1 MKKENDSMSM
11 LKRLAQAAAIAAGL
25 ALAAPAAAQ
34 EPAKIGFV
42 YPGPV
47 GDTGWAFELDTGRKA
62 VEEKFGDKVETIVA
76 ENIPEGPDAARVM
89 NQMAADG
96 AKMIMLGSFGYM
108 NDGLKLARQYPDIAF
123 IHASGYKLAPNFG
136 TFLSRNYETAY
147 AAGLAAGY
155 LTKTNILGVVAAYP
169 IPEVVGMLNAYVLGA
184 QKTNPDVTAKVVW
197 LNSWFDPNKSQEG
210 ARSLV
215 AQDADVI
222 FSLYQDTPEVVALAE
237 ELGVYSISTSS
248 DMKAYAPEKYLGGLV
263 VDWRPHFIDQVGKM
277 LDGTFKGEAY
287 WGGYKDGAIELS
299 SLTPDLTPEQR
310 KVVDDAIAEMKA
322 GAFHPMTGPIIAQD
336 GTEKVAAGETMSDED
351 LLGINWL
358 VKGVE
363 TKIPN

>member
-1 MKKENDSMSM
+1 MML
-11 LKRLAQAAAIAAGL
+11 LKRLVLTAGLLAGL
-25 ALAAPAAAQ
+25 ATAGPALAQ
-34 EPAKIGFV
+34 PAKIGFI

-62 VEEKFGDKVETIVA
+62 VEEKFGDKVTTVVA

-96 AKMIMLGSFGYM
+96 ARMIMLGSFGYM
-108 NDGLKLARQYPDIAF
+108 NDGLKLARQYPDSAF
-123 IHASGYKLAPNFG
+123 IHASGYKLADNFG
-136 TFLSRNYETAY
+136 TFLSRNYETSY

-155 LTKTNILGVVAAYP
+155 LTRSKVLGIVASYP
-169 IPEVVGMLNAYVLGA
+169 IPEVIGMINGYTLGA
-184 QKTNPDVTAKVVW
+184 QKTNPDVTVKVVW

-215 AQDADVI
+215 AQNADII
-222 FSLYQDTPEVVALAE
+222 FSLYQDTPEVVALSE
-237 ELGVYSISTSS
+237 ELGIYSISTSS
-248 DMKAYAPEKYLGGLV
+248 DMKAYAPKKYLAGLK
-263 VDWRPHFIDQVGKM
+263 VDWRPHFIDQVQKM

-287 WGGYKDGAIELS
+287 WGGYKDGAIELT

-310 KVVDDAIAEMKA
+310 KVVEDAITAMKA
-322 GAFHPMTGPIIAQD
+322 GTFHPMTGPITAQD
-336 GTEKVAAGETMSDED
+336 GSVKIAAGETMADAD
-351 LLGINWL
+351 LLAVNWL

>member
-1 MKKENDSMSM
+1 MTS
-11 LKRLAQAAAIAAGL
+11 LKRIALAAAAAAGL
-25 ALAAPAAAQ
+25 TLAAPAFA

-47 GDTGWAFELDTGRKA
+47 GDTGWAHELDAGRKA
-62 VEEKFGDKVETIVA
+62 VEEKFGDQVQTVVA

-96 AKMIMLGSFGYM
+96 AKVIMLGSFGYM

-123 IHASGYKLAPNFG
+123 IHASGYQQADNFG

-155 LTKTNILGVVAAYP
+155 VTKSNVLGIVAAYP
-169 IPEVVGMLNAYVLGA
+169 IPEVIGMIDTYVLGA
-184 QKTNPDVTAKVVW
+184 QKTNPNVTVKVVW
-197 LNSWFDPNKSQEG
+197 LNSWFDPSKSQEG

-215 AQDADVI
+215 AQQADVI
-222 FSLYQDTPEVVALAE
+222 FSLYQDTPEVVALSE

-248 DMKAYAPEKYLGGLV
+248 DMKSYAPKKYLGGLTV
-263 VDWRPHFIDQVGKM
+263 TWAPYFVDQVQKA

-287 WGGYKDGAIELS
+287 WGGIKDGVIDFASI
-299 SLTPDLTPEQR
+299 TPDLTPEQR
-310 KVVDDAIAEMKA
+310 KVVDDSLAAMKA
-322 GAFHPMTGPIIAQD
+322 GTFHPMTGPITAQD
-336 GTEKVAAGETMSDED
+336 GTVKIAEGETISDPD
-351 LLGINWL
+351 MLAINWL

>member
-1 MKKENDSMSM
+1 M
-11 LKRLAQAAAIAAGL
+11 LKDLIRVAAAAL
-25 ALAAPAAAQ
+25 ALSTAAPAFAQ
-34 EPAKIGFV
+34 PAKIGFI

-47 GDTGWAFELDTGRKA
+47 GDTGWAFQLDAGRKA
-62 VEEKFGDKVETIVA
+62 VEAKFGDRVQTVVA

-89 NQMAADG
+89 NQMAAEG
-96 AKMIMLGSFGYM
+96 AKLIMLGSFGYM
-108 NDGLKLARQYPDIAF
+108 NDGLKLARQHPDIAF
-123 IHASGYKLAPNFG
+123 IHASGYKQAPNFG

-155 LTKTNILGVVAAYP
+155 LTKSNILGIVASYP
-169 IPEVVGMLNAYVLGA
+169 IPEVIGMINTYTLGA
-184 QKTNPDVTAKVVW
+184 QKTNPNVTAKVVW

-215 AQDADVI
+215 AQNADVI
-222 FSLYQDTPEVVALAE
+222 FSLYQDTPEVVALSD

-248 DMKAYAPEKYLGGLV
+248 DMKAYAPKKYLGGLT
-263 VDWRPHFIDQVGKM
+263 VDWGPYFIDQVQKA

-287 WGGYKDGAIELS
+287 WGGYKEGIIELS

-310 KVVDDAIAEMKA
+310 KVVEDAVAGMKA
-322 GAFHPMTGPIIAQD
+322 GTFHPMTGPITAQD
-336 GTEKVAAGETMSDED
+336 GTVKVPAGESMSDAD

-363 TKIPN
+363 TRIPS

>member
-1 MKKENDSMSM
+1 MSL
-11 LKRLAQAAAIAAGL
+11 LKRFLQAATLVAGFAFAAT
-25 ALAAPAAAQ
+25 AAAQ
-34 EPAKIGFV
+34 PAKIGFI

-47 GDTGWAFELDTGRKA
+47 GDTGWAYELDQARQA
-62 VEEKFGDKVETIVA
+62 VEEKFGDQVETVVA

-108 NDGLKLARQYPDIAF
+108 NDGLRLAQQHPDIAF

-155 LTKTNILGVVAAYP
+155 LTESNILGIVAAYP
-169 IPEVVGMLNAYVLGA
+169 IPEVIGMLNAFVLGA
-184 QKTNPDVTAKVVW
+184 RKTNPEATAKVVW

-222 FSLYQDTPEVVALAE
+222 FSLYQDTPEVVALSD

-263 VDWRPHFIDQVGKM
+263 VDWRPHFIDQVQKM
-277 LDGTFKGEAY
+277 LDGNFKGEAY
-287 WGGYKDGAIELS
+287 YGGYQDGAIELA
-299 SLTPDLTPEQR
+299 SLTDDLTPEQR
-310 KVVDDAIAEMKA
+310 KVVDDAIAAMKA
-322 GAFHPMTGPIIAQD
+322 GTFHPFTGPITGQD
-336 GTEKVAAGETMSDED
+336 GTVKVPEGETMSDEEI
-351 LLGINWL
+351 LSVNWL
-358 VKGVE
+358 VEGVE
-363 TKIPN
+363 TQIPN